1 MKRGGWLPL
10 LVGFALGL
18 MVGLYYSWIV
28 NPVEYVD
35 TAPTSLRENFKSDY
49 MALIAS
55 AYAYS
60 GDLVRA
66 KARLS
71 LFPDPNPAITLS
83 QQAQK
88 RLAMGRPQSETQA
101 LALLA
106 AALGDRPPP
115 LASTPSQVS
124 VTLPSPAEPTLT
136 PTLTPLPPPTRTPTA
151 TPGAPFEL
159 LDREKV
165 CDPDLHAPLIQVEV
179 INSAGRPVP
188 GVEVRVVW
196 DTGQDHFF
204 TGLKPELGLGYGDFA
219 MNEEVIYTLK
229 LTKSETLITGLMIED
244 CVGDEGDLYPCS
256 WLLTFQQPALP

>member
-10 LVGFALGL
+10 LVGIALGL
-18 MVGLYYSWIV
+18 VVGLYYSWIV

-35 TAPTSLRENFKSDY
+35 TAPASLREDFKSDY
-49 MALIAS
+49 IALIAS

-66 KARLS
+66 EVRLS
-71 LFPDPNPAITLS
+71 LFPDPNPAVTLS
-83 QQAQK
+83 QLAQK
-88 RLAMGRPQSETQA
+88 RLATGRPQSETQA

-106 AALGDRPPP
+106 AALGDRPTP
-115 LASTPSQVS
+115 LASSPIQVS
-124 VTLPSPAEPTLT
+124 ATLPSPEEPTLPPTLT
-136 PTLTPLPPPTRTPTA
+136 PRPPPTRTPTA

-179 INSAGRPVP
+179 LDAADRPVP
-188 GVEVRVVW
+188 GVEVLVVW
-196 DTGQDHFF
+196 DAGQDHFF
-204 TGLKPELGLGYGDFA
+204 TGLKPELGLGYGDFT
-219 MNEEVIYTLK
+219 MNEGVIYTLQ
-229 LTKSETLITGLMIED
+229 LTKSETPITGLMVED